1 MALSREPKLIVADEP
16 TTALDVTVQAQVIE
30 LLLRLREELGFA
42 LILVS
47 HDLALVADVTDRVV
61 VMYGGQ
67 IVETG
72 ATAALVGA
80 PAHHYARGL
89 LGSVLSLESGA
100 ERLTQIRGVVPSPA
114 DFPAGCRFADRCPM
128 ATAVC
133 RTDTPALDG
142 DARLHAVACHHPAV
156 LLDQTQETR
165 GSEQH
170 A

>member
-30 LLLRLREELGFA
+30 LLLRLRAELGFA

-72 ATAALVGA
+72 VTADLVGE

-100 ERLTQIRGVVPSPA
+100 RTAHPDPRRGALAGRLPGRLPVRGPVP
-114 DFPAGCRFADRCPM
+114 
-128 ATAVC
+128 
-133 RTDTPALDG
+133 DG
-142 DARLHAVACHHPAV
+142 HRPVPHRPLP
-156 LLDQTQETR
+156 
-165 GSEQH
+165 S
-170 A
+170 